1 MDATSVGDKIWIKSF
16 VITPWV
22 LFVNTRVAHKP
33 VAECPLCTAFVD
45 KRHSLQLDRL
55 TTDYQQTVNM
65 LPLLDHNLSFSENKA
80 VRERS

>member
-1 MDATSVGDKIWIKSF
+1 MGATSVGDKIWIKSF

-33 VAECPLCTAFVD
+33 VVECTAFVD